1 MKYSLM
7 FLIFTA
13 SYLNAINFKEGN
25 KEFPYQIW
33 FGGGIGALGTADGRL
48 ININASLNYSKNDRI
63 FKFRGI
69 LARELVILGPRP
81 DDEVWELGLLYG
93 GHSTKGKVSVSY
105 LAGISYTGGSYKG
118 DRLDSGYYE
127 ELTFGTFGLP
137 LEIQF
142 NAKLLEYVGFSII
155 LFADINPDKS
165 YGGVNFAILLGQ
177 LPGLT
182 GTTHFKRLKFSLY

>member
-25 KEFPYQIW
+25 KEFPYHIW

-48 ININASLNYSKNDRI
+48 ININASLNYSNNDRI

-93 GHSTKGKVSVSY
+93 AHSTKGKVSVSY
-105 LAGISYTGGSYKG
+105 LAGISYTGGIYKG
-118 DRLDSGYYE
+118 DLLGSDMLNDYYE
-127 ELTFGTFGLP
+127 EITFETFGIP
-137 LEIQF
+137 LEVQLDI
-142 NAKLLEYVGFSII
+142 NALELLGFSVT
-155 LFADINPDKS
+155 LYADINPDKI
-165 YGGVNFAILLGQ
+165 YGGVNFSILVGN
-177 LPGLT
+177 LP
-182 GTTHFKRLKFSLY
+182 